1 MWTLPS
7 EPWCTPNKQPFKG
20 ILVHFQTNFGAVQ
33 LIDEFIQTSQKHDVM
48 AWCDHTKGPLFWIL
62 HKCYNVF
69 VTIPSFVRMCHECN
83 KSSTQH
89 CFGCSVSSQ
98 NIYLNSFPVI
108 DRFFQHV
115 WDSASPPL
123 IEFSD
128 FPCFHRCTVG
138 GAIQHFLILNVWI
151 KTPQR
156 RSRNKWTLMNMG
168 KKAIIKIKQHR
179 NQNYLMLLNEMMN
192 QKVV

>member
-69 VTIPSFVRMCHECN
+69 VTIPSFVRMCHERN

-98 NIYLNSFPVI
+98 NIYLNSFPAI
-108 DRFFQHV
+108 DGFFQHV

-128 FPCFHRCTVG
+128 SRRCYSTFSDIERLDQNTAKKKQKQVN
-138 GAIQHFLILNVWI
+138 AYEY
-151 KTPQR
+151 
-156 RSRNKWTLMNMG
+156 G
-168 KKAIIKIKQHR
+168 KKSNHQD
-179 NQNYLMLLNEMMN
+179 
-192 QKVV
+192 